1 MTCTLCG
8 GDLCVHGR
16 VERWASSVSHTR
28 GRELH
33 LPQFAMNLKN
43 SVVVVVVVV
52 CCVFSYYSIFCQ
64 LDTIRAMGREVL
76 N

>member
-1 MTCTLCG
+1 M
-8 GDLCVHGR
+8 HGR

-43 SVVVVVVVV
+43 SVVVVVVVLETGFLSV
-52 CCVFSYYSIFCQ
+52 A
-64 LDTIRAMGREVL
+64 LAVL
-76 N
+76 ELTL